1 MGRDERKER
10 IDLWFFGGG
19 AVDGETLRDVIKCV
33 VRQSLW
39 LLAERPVSD
48 CYHSI
53 GFRDGSQRHP
63 INFEYETT
71 SFATYHL
78 KNGPNRKR
86 KKGGNECR
94 QNKTRID

>member
-1 MGRDERKER
+1 MKRRTLSGMGRDERKER
-10 IDLWFFGGG
+10 IDLWFFGGA

-53 GFRDGSQRHP
+53 GFRDGSQGIQSTLNMKP
-63 INFEYETT
+63 
-71 SFATYHL
+71 YHL
-78 KNGPNRKR
+78 PP
-86 KKGGNECR
+86 
-94 QNKTRID
+94 II

>member
-53 GFRDGSQRHP
+53 GFRDGSQGIQSTLNMKP
-63 INFEYETT
+63 
-71 SFATYHL
+71 YHL
-78 KNGPNRKR
+78 PP
-86 KKGGNECR
+86 
-94 QNKTRID
+94 II